1 MRESRSFVIVGANLA
16 GASAAATL
24 RDESF
29 EGKLILIGE
38 EPHPPYERPP
48 LSKDYLR
55 SKTSFDQ
62 ALVRPPHYYE
72 SHDIETLFGVRASRI
87 DAASRV
93 VELDDG
99 GRVPYDKVLV
109 ATGGITRRLPLPGW
123 DLEGIHDLRTVADAD
138 RIRAEIGGG
147 ARAVVVGMG
156 FIGAEVA
163 ASLRL
168 SGLEVT
174 VIEAFPSPL
183 FASLGE
189 RVGRVMEGIHR
200 DRGVVMHFGDPV
212 ASFEGTGRVER
223 VTTRS
228 GRRID
233 CDFVVVGVGIVPA
246 TDLLASSGVELDNG
260 VVVDEYCRTRVPGI
274 YAAGD
279 VTNHYHPLA
288 GERMRVEHWQNAL
301 RQGAAAARSMLG
313 KGEPYGEV
321 HWFWSDQYDHNLQY
335 AGFHLQPDT
344 FVVRG
349 SLEERGF
356 VGFYLKDGRLVAAV
370 GLDRS
375 KELRR
380 SMLLIKNGSPVD
392 PAKLEDPQV
401 DVRAA
406 VATR

>member
-1 MRESRSFVIVGANLA
+1 MRGSRPFVIVGANLA
-16 GASAAATL
+16 GASAAAVL
-24 RDESF
+24 RDEGF
-29 EGKLILIGE
+29 EGRLVLVGA
-38 EPHPPYERPP
+38 EPYPPYERPP
-48 LSKDYLR
+48 LSKEYLR

-62 ALVRPPHYYE
+62 ALVRPPDYYE

-87 DAASRV
+87 DAARRV

-109 ATGGITRRLPLPGW
+109 ATGGTTRRLPLPGW
-123 DLEGIHDLRTVADAD
+123 DLDGIYDLRTVADAD
-138 RIRAEIGGG
+138 RIRAEIAGG

-163 ASLRL
+163 ASLRQ

-174 VIEAFPSPL
+174 VIEALPSPL

-189 RVGRVMEGIHR
+189 RIGRVMEGIHR
-200 DRGVVMHFGDPV
+200 DQGVVMHFGDPV
-212 ASFEGTGRVER
+212 ASFEGVGRVER
-223 VTTRS
+223 VTTRA

-260 VVVDEYCRTRVPGI
+260 VVVDEYCRTRVEGI

-279 VTNHYHPLA
+279 VTNHYHPLV

-301 RQGAAAARSMLG
+301 RQGAAAAKSMLG
-313 KGEPYGEV
+313 KGAPYEEV

-335 AGFHLQPDT
+335 AGFHIQPDA
-344 FVVRG
+344 FALRG
-349 SLEERGF
+349 SLEERSF
-356 VGFYLKDGRLVAAV
+356 VGFYLKGGRLVAAV
-370 GLDRS
+370 GLNRA

-380 SMLLIKNGSPVD
+380 SILLIKNGAPVD
-392 PAKLEDPQV
+392 PAKLEDAQV

-406 VATR
+406 AATA